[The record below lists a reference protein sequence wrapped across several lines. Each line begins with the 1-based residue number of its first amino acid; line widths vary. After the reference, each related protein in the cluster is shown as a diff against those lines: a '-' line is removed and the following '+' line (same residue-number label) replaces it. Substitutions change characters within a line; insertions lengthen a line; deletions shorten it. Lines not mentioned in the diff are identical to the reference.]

1 MLFRVHSSV
10 TRPSTLQTMTIA
22 RSHTMA
28 VSIILVAA
36 FLVGC
41 DQPLKSAD
49 RVMQHSC
56 QKNLKRLYSALQQ
69 YAKDNQNQLP
79 NDWTQLVQSGVL
91 SLSSNSEEYNPLV
104 CPGSALTA
112 NSLPSSNQEW
122 LAWIRRG
129 DVSYV
134 IIASGKQMDATRRE
148 AIVVEKTSDH
158 LDDGG
163 FVLYSDGSIKWSSEK
178 EIAELLGAITKVSG

>member
-1 MLFRVHSSV
+1 
-10 TRPSTLQTMTIA
+10 MTIA
-22 RSHTMA
+22 RSHIMA
-28 VSIILVAA
+28 VSIILAA
-36 FLVGC
+36 AILVGC
-41 DQPLKSAD
+41 DQPLNSAD

-56 QKNLKRLYSALQQ
+56 QENLKRLYSALQQ
-69 YAKDNQNQLP
+69 YAKKHQNQFP
-79 NDWTQLVQSGVL
+79 KDWTLLVQSGDL
-91 SLSSNSEEYNPLV
+91 SLSSNSKEDNPLV

-134 IIASGKQMDATRRE
+134 IIAGGEQMGATRRE
-148 AIVVEKTSDH
+148 AIVVENTGDH

-163 FVLYSDGSIKWSSEK
+163 FVLYSDGSIKWSSK
-178 EIAELLGAITKVSG
+178 REILELLKSK